1 MNFNFGFKLSTCI
14 VAFDCITYR
23 MNKFLPHILLM
34 FYLEF
39 PFPNQQWDDSTV
51 RSIHGFTGK
60 SLSEALIFASPN
72 PQYDNRLF
80 IELRV
85 QYLKIQNWGKHVVY
99 RNCFLHSE
107 EFLYTTIFS
116 PCSAKRRAS
125 DKELS
130 VLKTKTI
137 WHFLNSTSVVFLRSA
152 QGFYVRSHQ
161 SLWGC

>member
-1 MNFNFGFKLSTCI
+1 MSPLSQHDGRVYSYIRLNSVVEICIHFKCGQMDLQIHNNI
-14 VAFDCITYR
+14 VIHP
-23 MNKFLPHILLM
+23 FLTFLT
-34 FYLEF
+34 
-39 PFPNQQWDDSTV
+39 NNTV
-51 RSIHGFTGK
+51 QINLYWKHSFFK
-60 SLSEALIFASPN
+60 SFN
-72 PQYDNRLF
+72 PQNDNRLF

-137 WHFLNSTSVVFLRSA
+137 
-152 QGFYVRSHQ
+152 
-161 SLWGC
+161 